1 MSRSVGQSPAHCAA
15 SRCVPLYTPSVW
27 SVCAGAAQGAAR
39 ALRRPSFAPP
49 NALEPLIVVEES
61 LDGDEDDEVAG
72 ATGGGDS
79 SSRGLGGQDRD
90 EASPSPPAEA
100 DVNPYLLSPWRD
112 TRKSSLPTPACASGI
127 TASQVRRLSER
138 GPESGPSPREQEFL
152 ATLSAMPGP
161 TPGGRR
167 HSVVISRVPPPSLIM
182 FGRGRR
188 ESIAAF
194 SAAASRPA
202 ALASSTHNLQ
212 LDLMDD
218 LLEFKAAKKQGGPRR
233 ASELPGLP
241 SQASPL
247 IVNRRKSEL
256 PPRIPREFAAEVAEL
271 AAEAEA
277 EAKRRDEG
285 IVCSNSDLLN
295 LCGVDAP
302 AAPPP
307 PPVVV
312 SATPSPLAARLITL
326 RNDSVEIKEVKEPKE
341 PARSTVLVSMRGD
354 RPQSSLAAAPPP
366 PPKVVVAP
374 TAAAPKAA
382 PKAVVMAGKDV
393 PRPAPEGVD
402 SKAST
407 SGLERRD
414 SDKVMWDE
422 RSGSL
427 VDAGVL
433 GSAIEGFLNKDASVK
448 NKKGTT
454 NSVHRAT
461 AQLSAW
467 VTAVAIWNPRGS
479 QTATPQTGTPQA
491 GTPQAGTPRGPT
503 PQATPQDTP
512 ESTPRRR
519 PKVSCDA
526 VCSTLKSLFVK

>member
-1 MSRSVGQSPAHCAA
+1 MSWRS
-15 SRCVPLYTPSVW
+15 
-27 SVCAGAAQGAAR
+27 
-39 ALRRPSFAPP
+39 
-49 NALEPLIVVEES
+49 
-61 LDGDEDDEVAG
+61 
-72 ATGGGDS
+72 
-79 SSRGLGGQDRD
+79 
-90 EASPSPPAEA
+90 
-100 DVNPYLLSPWRD
+100 
-112 TRKSSLPTPACASGI
+112 
-127 TASQVRRLSER
+127 
-138 GPESGPSPREQEFL
+138 
-152 ATLSAMPGP
+152 
-161 TPGGRR
+161 
-167 HSVVISRVPPPSLIM
+167 
-182 FGRGRR
+182 
-188 ESIAAF
+188 
-194 SAAASRPA
+194 
-202 ALASSTHNLQ
+202 
-212 LDLMDD
+212 
-218 LLEFKAAKKQGGPRR
+218 QGGPRR

-241 SQASPL
+241 SQATPP

-285 IVCSNSDLLN
+285 IVCSNSDLLT
-295 LCGVDAP
+295 LCGTE
-302 AAPPP
+302 AAVAAPP

-312 SATPSPLAARLITL
+312 AATPSPLAARLISL
-326 RNDSVEIKEVKEPKE
+326 RNDSVEIKEVKEPQE

-366 PPKVVVAP
+366 PPPKVVIAAPKVVVA
-374 TAAAPKAA
+374 TPK
-382 PKAVVMAGKDV
+382 PAVVVAARDV

-402 SKAST
+402 CAKPST
-407 SGLERRD
+407 SSLERRD

-433 GSAIEGFLNKDASVK
+433 GSAIEGFLTKDASVK

-467 VTAVAIWNPRGS
+467 VTAVAIWNPRGQGQGGS

-491 GTPQAGTPRGPT
+491 ATPRGPT